1 MKSLKIWHKNKAW
14 KYSKKKSKLLKE
26 WSIHRKGKKTV
37 DVEDAMPA
45 IKESIIVT
53 LFMAEASYVTAL
65 VQQYL
70 TFSEI
75 L

>member
-1 MKSLKIWHKNKAW
+1 
-14 KYSKKKSKLLKE
+14 
-26 WSIHRKGKKTV
+26 
-37 DVEDAMPA
+37 MPA
-45 IKESIIVT
+45 VKQLIAVA

-65 VQQYL
+65 IQQYL

>member
-1 MKSLKIWHKNKAW
+1 M
-14 KYSKKKSKLLKE
+14 
-26 WSIHRKGKKTV
+26 
-37 DVEDAMPA
+37 EDAMPA
-45 IKESIIVT
+45 IKESIMVT